1 MKKAYSLLILSIA
14 FCNVFGQIR
23 TVVSGKIIHSK
34 NKSVK
39 LSYYDIEQKFY
50 SAKLDEKGNFKIVFF
65 ANKAKEYTLEHG
77 NETTAAFLFAGDS
90 VNVKIDTKKF
100 DESIVYSGIGANAC
114 NFLAKRYLHFE
125 NNIGSIQFQQNVF
138 YKMAFSDEETFAA
151 YSDSVADI
159 KLNYLI
165 SNKESLSTVFYDY
178 LFAEILF
185 NHAKDKVDYPKL
197 HYYVRGIQDSTV
209 KVKPSYFNFYN
220 ELPIDKE
227 NYLLSYEFRSY
238 LTEGLIPHKTIKK
251 YGRDSVTYFEQIE
264 VAKEILQGKIEEKIE
279 ADVILRALQF
289 GTTTEVKQ
297 VYDISKKDIHDNAL
311 VSEIERMYKLVS
323 KLLPGN
329 MAPDFSLKT
338 KEGKTV
344 RLSDFRGKIVYLDFW
359 ATWCG
364 PCMLEMR
371 DVKKLQDAFSKKDV
385 VFLYISL
392 DEDRQA
398 WLKTMADKKLKGV
411 HVLAK
416 GFEHPVAKSYNIYGI
431 PTYFLI
437 GRNGKIINNTPSR
450 PSDEKVF
457 NEIEDALNM
466 MD

>member
-1 MKKAYSLLILSIA
+1 
-14 FCNVFGQIR
+14 
-23 TVVSGKIIHSK
+23 
-34 NKSVK
+34 
-39 LSYYDIEQKFY
+39 
-50 SAKLDEKGNFKIVFF
+50 
-65 ANKAKEYTLEHG
+65 
-77 NETTAAFLFAGDS
+77 

-151 YSDSVADI
+151 YSDSVADL

-220 ELPIDKE
+220 ELPIDKD
-227 NYLLSYEFRSY
+227 NYLLSAAFRSY

-251 YGRDSVTYFEQIE
+251 YGRDSVTYSEQIE
-264 VAKEILQGKIEEKIE
+264 MAKEILHGKIEEKIE
-279 ADVILRALQF
+279 ADYIFRALQF
-289 GTTTEVKQ
+289 GTNKEVKE
-297 VYDISKKDIHDNAL
+297 VYEISKKDIHDNAL
-311 VSEIERMYKLVS
+311 VSDIERMYKLVS

-359 ATWCG
+359 ASWCG

-371 DVKKLQDAFSKKDV
+371 DVKKLQDSFSKKDV

-416 GFEHPVAKSYNIYGI
+416 GFEHPVAKAYNIYGI

-437 GRNGKIINNTPSR
+437 DRNGKIINNTPSR

-457 NEIEDALNM
+457 KEIEDALNM